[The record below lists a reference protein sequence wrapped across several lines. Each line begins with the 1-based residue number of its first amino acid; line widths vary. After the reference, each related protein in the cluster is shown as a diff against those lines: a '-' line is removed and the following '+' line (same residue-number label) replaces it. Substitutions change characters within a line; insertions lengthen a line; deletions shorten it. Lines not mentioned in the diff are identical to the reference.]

1 MQLSRLAA
9 SVVLTATAL
18 AAIASPASGATRAD
32 VTGGEAATITDH
44 PWAVALVDQA
54 GHPFCGGTLVAPATV
69 VTTAHCVLCRPTAG
83 ITVVG
88 GRTDLGQVTPGDA
101 VSGVSAVASPSGF
114 VAPQRGDDIATLTL
128 ATPFPYQPLSP
139 VTDDSAY
146 QPGTVGTVLGW
157 GNLDS
162 DPHDTTTVLHA
173 ARVPVLADADCAA
186 LFGRYVGGSYDGH
199 AMFCAGLTGQ
209 GVGACARDAGDP
221 LLVDGRLAGIVSWT
235 IGCGAH
241 PAFFTRLRSYTRVS
255 AYSLG

>member
-1 MQLSRLAA
+1 MSLSRLAA
-9 SVVLTATAL
+9 SVALTVTAL
-18 AAIASPASGATRAD
+18 AALAALAPSASGATRTD
-32 VTGGEAATITDH
+32 VAGGDVATITDY

-69 VTTAHCVLCRPTAG
+69 VTTAHCVLGRPTADMV
-83 ITVVG
+83 VVG

-101 VSGVSAVASPSGF
+101 VSGVSAVSSPAGF

-128 ATPFPYQPLSP
+128 ATAFPYQPLSP

-157 GNLDS
+157 GNLDA

-173 ARVPVLADADCAA
+173 VRVPVLADADCAA
-186 LFGRYVGGSYDGH
+186 LYDRYVSGGYEGH
-199 AMFCAGLTGQ
+199 AMFCAGFTGQ
-209 GVGACARDAGDP
+209 GAGACAKDAGDP

-241 PAFFTRLRSYTRVS
+241 PDFYTRVS
-255 AYSLG
+255 SYPMG